1 MRVLGS
7 LEELRAWLFQHSC
20 FQPYILVFNLGL
32 FRAVD
37 PGFFLIR
44 DLTEGGFT
52 PFMHL
57 VCGRR
62 LQQDNMAEAYII
74 RVLPPA
80 LSIIICYPEEIIMQ
94 VPRRCSAPAFGNA
107 FRSHPAILLAT
118 IIGKEEERRISLGI
132 IFERGN
138 LASTQRHKLGNR
150 NANCLIL
157 PHPGVLWRLEIGDPA
172 DSGTGDNL
180 QDLGGNAKA
189 C

>member
-7 LEELRAWLFQHSC
+7 QEELRAWLFQHSC
-20 FQPYILVFNLGL
+20 FQPWSVSGG
-32 FRAVD
+32 R
-37 PGFFLIR
+37 PWFFLIR
-44 DLTEGGFT
+44 DLTEGGFM

-80 LSIIICYPEEIIMQ
+80 LSIIIWYPEEIIMQ

-107 FRSHPAILLAT
+107 FRSHPAILLAA
-118 IIGKEEERRISLGI
+118 IIGKEEERRISIGI

-157 PHPGVLWRLEIGDPA
+157 PHPGVSWRLEIGVMPA